1 MSVNDALS
9 YYSNV
14 LSGFS
19 TSTMK
24 LTANSKTSGIGSGD
38 VTTIPLPANSIAD
51 MRSFKVYFKCAL
63 TGTTARLPPGV
74 SSLLRRVEVTAGGI
88 SVSQGTN
95 LYSTL
100 RAAKSALCGPLD
112 NKQSGNPRLV
122 RNTDEF
128 SGVAIGT
135 TDPQPSPS
143 DSAFIGT
150 QESSYC
156 IDDFE
161 GFLGSCE
168 PRLMDL
174 AILPDINVLLYW
186 NDDSVLTTSTTVG
199 DPDSAATMPQGLV
212 KVPGVGFTQ
221 IVAPNASYTVNSLFA
236 TIDCISLADT
246 SFDQMV
252 ASQMASSGFLEVP
265 FKQYYCQSEGS
276 ASGSSR
282 FQVATQSLDRIWV
295 GYRFN
300 TTDVVG
306 AVATGRQYRHETQGP
321 PIPVL
326 GYFPNPAFSTRH
338 STTEERYTTA
348 QQCFRVPGPDFSLQW
363 TLNGSQIPQ
372 TPVFGSEL
380 MSFTKNQLPYDKYM
394 RDDLTAAEYLSS
406 AFVSCLRLDM
416 PHIGGRTVAGLDT
429 RSSSLQGVVR
439 SSGGTPNNYDTFIAL
454 ETTSTL
460 RIMPGRAVACVP

>member
-19 TSTMK
+19 TSTMR

-100 RAAKSALCGPLD
+100 RAAKAALLGPLD

-122 RNTDEF
+122 RSTDEF

-156 IDDFE
+156 IDD
-161 GFLGSCE
+161 
-168 PRLMDL
+168 
-174 AILPDINVLLYW
+174 
-186 NDDSVLTTSTTVG
+186 
-199 DPDSAATMPQGLV
+199 
-212 KVPGVGFTQ
+212 
-221 IVAPNASYTVNSLFA
+221 
-236 TIDCISLADT
+236 
-246 SFDQMV
+246 
-252 ASQMASSGFLEVP
+252 
-265 FKQYYCQSEGS
+265 
-276 ASGSSR
+276 
-282 FQVATQSLDRIWV
+282 
-295 GYRFN
+295 
-300 TTDVVG
+300 
-306 AVATGRQYRHETQGP
+306 
-321 PIPVL
+321 
-326 GYFPNPAFSTRH
+326 
-338 STTEERYTTA
+338 
-348 QQCFRVPGPDFSLQW
+348 
-363 TLNGSQIPQ
+363 
-372 TPVFGSEL
+372 
-380 MSFTKNQLPYDKYM
+380 
-394 RDDLTAAEYLSS
+394 
-406 AFVSCLRLDM
+406 
-416 PHIGGRTVAGLDT
+416 
-429 RSSSLQGVVR
+429 
-439 SSGGTPNNYDTFIAL
+439 
-454 ETTSTL
+454 
-460 RIMPGRAVACVP
+460 

>member
-38 VTTIPLPANSIAD
+38 VTTIPLPANSICD

-63 TGTTARLPPGV
+63 TGTCARLPPGV
-74 SSLLRRVEVTAGGI
+74 SSLLRRVEVTAGGV
-88 SVSQGTN
+88 SLSQGTN

-100 RAAKSALCGPLD
+100 RAAKAALCGPLD

-122 RNTDEF
+122 RDADEF
-128 SGVAIGT
+128 SGLAIADDVA
-135 TDPQPSPS
+135 QPSPS
-143 DSAFIGT
+143 ASPFIGS

-168 PRLMDL
+168 PKLMDL

-186 NDDSVLTTSTTVG
+186 NDDSVLTSSTTVG
-199 DPDSAATMPQGLV
+199 VAPSTNMPEALVAAQGT
-212 KVPGVGFTQ
+212 GFTQ
-221 IVAPNASYTVNSLFA
+221 AVAPNASYTVNSLFA
-236 TIDCISLADT
+236 SIDCISLADT

-300 TTDVVG
+300 TTNVV
-306 AVATGRQYRHETQGP
+306 AQAATGRQYTHEAQGP

-326 GYFPNPAFSTRH
+326 GFFPNPAFSTRH

-454 ETTSTL
+454 ETTATL
-460 RIMPGRAVACVP
+460 RAMPGRAVAVVP